1 MLTTNL
7 GSLKILSMSTV
18 NKIIT
23 ILQIFLDY
31 KEPISIGE
39 LSKLSGLKASTLYR
53 VILPLRKEGYI
64 NRQTKSS
71 KYTIG
76 PKFLEFGN
84 LARGLLDIQNIAKPY
99 LVKLHDL
106 IDESIQVATS
116 NGEIAICKLILHGTQ
131 KLRIVMGT
139 DAEFPLYCTGIGKIF
154 LSHMTNLELERYFT
168 KQGTLNKY
176 TAITIIK
183 LPRLKKHLL
192 KIRRNDVSIDQE
204 EYITGI
210 IEIAVPLKNSVG
222 RIVAAIGILLPS
234 SRATKERISELTTLL
249 KQTALDISMVLK

>member
-1 MLTTNL
+1 
-7 GSLKILSMSTV
+7 MSTV
-18 NKIIT
+18 NKIIK

-31 KEPISIGE
+31 KEPITIGE
-39 LSKLSGLKASTLYR
+39 LSRLSGLNAGTLYR

-84 LARGLLDIQNIAKPY
+84 HAKSLLDIQNIAKPY
-99 LVKLHDL
+99 LVKLHDF
-106 IDESIQVATS
+106 IDESVQVAIS

-139 DAEFPLYCTGIGKIF
+139 DAEFPLYCTGIGKVF
-154 LSHMTNLELERYFT
+154 LSCMTNQELERYFT
-168 KQGTLNKY
+168 KQGTLNEY
-176 TAITIIK
+176 TANTVCN
-183 LPRLKKHLL
+183 LPRLKKQLL
-192 KIRRNDVSIDQE
+192 EIRRSNVSIDQE
-204 EYITGI
+204 EYIKGI
-210 IEIAVPLKNSVG
+210 IEIAVPLKNNVG

-234 SRATKERISELTTLL
+234 SRASKERISELTTLL
-249 KQTALDISMVLK
+249 KQTALDISMVLQ